1 MTKRKHAPPRNAR
14 EALLDGVGQIIREHG
29 IGFVSLREV
38 ARRAKVSH
46 GAPGHFFKN
55 KSGLLAAF
63 ATQGYERLAQSVVEA
78 VARADAKDGPTQL
91 ERLGAAYV
99 KFAVAHP
106 EQFAIMFRPATREID
121 GPALLLAREAT
132 YGVLLSTLQRCA
144 REGMLEGID
153 LDLAAVS
160 AWSMVHGLA
169 MLWLSGR
176 LSGRTST
183 TDVDRLAASVSG
195 LFVDAVLRRKLPP
208 ARRGR

>member
-1 MTKRKHAPPRNAR
+1 MSKRRQAPPGNVR
-14 EALLDGVGQIIREHG
+14 EALLDSVGQIIREHG

-46 GAPGHFFKN
+46 GAPGHYFRN
-55 KSGLLAAF
+55 KAGLLTAF
-63 ATQGYERLAQSVVEA
+63 ATQGHERLAQGVVEA
-78 VARADAKDGPTQL
+78 VAQADARDGPIQL

-106 EQFAIMFRPATREID
+106 EQFTMMFRPAAKD
-121 GPALLLAREAT
+121 NDDPAFLLAREAT

-144 REGMLEGID
+144 REGYLEGID

-160 AWSMVHGLA
+160 SWSIVHGLA

-176 LSGRTST
+176 LAQRAPSN
-183 TDVDRLAASVSG
+183 DPDRIAGAVSR
-195 LFVDAVLRRKLPP
+195 LFVDAVIRRKLAPLK
-208 ARRGR
+208 RGR